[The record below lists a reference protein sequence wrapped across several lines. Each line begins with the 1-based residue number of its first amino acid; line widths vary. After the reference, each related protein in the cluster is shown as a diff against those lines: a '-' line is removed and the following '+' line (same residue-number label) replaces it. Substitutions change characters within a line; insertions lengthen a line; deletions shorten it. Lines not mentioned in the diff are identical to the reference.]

1 MCYLL
6 IIRDVFYKELDRVS
20 IEGSPVQCAL
30 WALANMKR
38 IANSVLCSAELYD
51 PQFERFIYRLTTWA
65 HHPAITN
72 PRVPSMHSGRKV
84 SLNPQ
89 LTLAL

>member
-6 IIRDVFYKELDRVS
+6 IIRDVFHKEIDRIS
-20 IEGSPVQCAL
+20 LEGSPEQCVM
-30 WALANMKR
+30 WALANMTLL
-38 IANSVLCSAELYD
+38 ANSVLCSAELYD

-65 HHPAITN
+65 HHPAIER
-72 PRVPSMHSGRKV
+72 PHVPSMRPGRKV